1 MKSAFLVESR
11 KIEVREV
18 PEPVCSNDG
27 LILKIEAC
35 SICGSDI
42 RRWKE
47 GPISEDKIIVQG
59 HEVSGTI
66 IEVGNKVKNYSIGT
80 RIALAPDIHC
90 GECHYCQHGKYN
102 LCDNLKLIGIT
113 PGYPGGFSEK
123 MLITEEMLKN
133 GIIHEMPSKIS
144 FEEGAIA
151 ETCCSALAT
160 LKKVNT
166 GIGDT
171 VVIIGAGPTGA
182 FMVSLAKAMG
192 AKVIVSQRSE
202 YRRKMIAQFEP
213 HFIADPSLD
222 LRDQVKNFTNGLMA
236 DTVICANP
244 NASTHTLAVEIVKK
258 GGKVVL
264 FGGLPKSNPMTN
276 LNSNIIHYGEIEVI
290 GAFSYHPTTHKEVL
304 DLFNDNVINTE
315 KMITHRFSLDDI
327 NEAFKIAAEGKG
339 LKVLISP
346 NNF

>member
-1 MKSAFLVESR
+1 MKSAFLVGPK
-11 KIEVREV
+11 KIEVREI
-18 PEPVCSNDG
+18 PEPVCTDDG
-27 LILKIEAC
+27 IILKVEAC

-66 IEVGNKVKNYSIGT
+66 IEVGNKVKNYSVGT

-90 GECHYCQHGKYN
+90 GECYYCQHGKYN
-102 LCDNLKLIGIT
+102 LCDNLKLVGIT

-123 MLITEEMLKN
+123 MLITEEILRN
-133 GIIHEMPSKIS
+133 GIIHEMPSNIS
-144 FEEGAIA
+144 FAEGAVA

-166 GIGDT
+166 KMGDT

-182 FMVSLAKAMG
+182 FMISIAKAMG

-202 YRRKMIAQFEP
+202 YRRKIIEKFEP
-213 HFIADPSLD
+213 DYIADS
-222 LRDQVKNFTNGLMA
+222 KNNLKDEVAKFTNNLMA

-244 NASTHTLAVEIVKK
+244 NAETHTLAVEIVKK

-264 FGGLPKSNPMTN
+264 FGGLPKANPMTH
-276 LNSNIIHYGEIEVI
+276 LNSNLIHYGEIEVI
-290 GAFSYHPTTHKEVL
+290 GAFSYHPTIHAEVL
-304 DLFNDNVINTE
+304 ELFSANTIDAK
-315 KMITHRFSLDDI
+315 KMITHNFSLEKI

-339 LKVLISP
+339 LKVLISQQ
-346 NNF
+346 